1 MADDTRV
8 VQMQFDNKDFEKNI
22 STSQKSLD
30 RFKGSLNFDETS
42 RGLTKFGKSIKEL
55 TFDSLISN
63 VQKLTDKFTGLGNA
77 SEFVLSKIRAKLEE
91 LGTKAM
97 SFVDSMTTVQ
107 MSAGF
112 TKYESLNK
120 AVQTL
125 RSATGKEEKEVYAIL
140 ERLNKYTD
148 ETSYDFAEGVT
159 SISKLVSS
167 GAATMGQAEKVVEG
181 FYNLAAKAGADTV
194 AASHALQYS
203 INQAMGT
210 GFMGL
215 NDWKTLENLSI
226 GTIDFKEQLL
236 EAGVAVGKVTKEGNK
251 YYIQAKKGTKT
262 KKKEVN
268 ATNLFRDSLSEQW
281 VTTDVLNKA
290 LEKYAD
296 TTTEFGAQAYAAAQR
311 CTTFTDALNA
321 WKDMLSTGWMQS
333 YRIVFGDL
341 GDAMA
346 LFSGVCNKVAAALQ
360 GLVDTRNKILES
372 WKGTGGRDSLW
383 GMLFGEIED
392 PDGKKLFEG
401 AYGILDIFT
410 QIGDIISEG
419 FWNMVMNLIP
429 KTEQKML
436 LDMVNKNLRE
446 LGLEKPFES
455 FKQLW
460 SSDFFKE
467 NGGREGIFGG
477 MLGYATQQIQEF
489 VASIRDWFNEID
501 QTSGL
506 TRMQI
511 LQNVLN
517 AVINTISFG
526 FDIIGGIVH
535 FFSLIGDQL
544 SPSFEIIGNLFNA
557 LGIGLEQTEQEA
569 RNSRSITKFFEDLAE
584 VVRPFS
590 EMVNDIVAAIAD
602 LVLTLTQT
610 KSVGEGISGV
620 FKSIGDT
627 IKKVFGKIADILRPV
642 VTFISEVIGVISM
655 LVKNGFD
662 DRSMESAQKKIVRAF
677 NRMWK
682 GLKAAIGPILQALGE
697 VFKTVWKELQ
707 AKVSSYFTNPE
718 TLGYKIIAPL
728 KAVFGPV
735 WNFLADG
742 FNRLKEFFT
751 KIIEAFKGRTLFDVL
766 KVIVSENMLGGFVG
780 RIKDWLSG
788 TNLYSLIIAF
798 LGGVA
803 LFKLVGLIKS
813 WKEVGDNLNELAEKI
828 KHPIKALMGNVG
840 EEVENFGAKFLDFA
854 KGVALV
860 AASVVVLGSMGWQNA
875 LTGFAALIGVIG
887 IVWGAVKLFE
897 KTTKS
902 IGLTE
907 ILKMVASFVPVVG
920 AFIGFA
926 TSMLLMAAAL
936 KALGSMSWEQIG
948 KGLTGLAGILLEL
961 IGFMLLTT
969 HLPIG
974 TAQLGGFIGFA
985 ASLAILVFSLKSLI
999 NISWDQFS
1007 KMMAGLGAL
1016 LMELIGFM
1024 LLTSLLPIGT
1034 AQLGPFIGFAF
1045 SMGILIMA
1053 LNQLKDMSWDQFGK
1067 MMAGLGGVLL
1077 QLIAMMMLTTVLP
1090 TTKLSS
1096 FIGFAVSLWLLIS
1109 AIRPFANMS
1118 WEQYARA
1125 MAGLGGVLLEIIG
1138 FMTLF
1143 KVLGLSTKALN
1154 FTGILGFVISLW
1166 LIVQTIQPFA
1176 GMDWEQY
1183 GRTMAGLAGVLL
1195 EIIGFMTLFKVIGLS
1210 TKALNF
1216 TGMLGFVISLWVLVQ
1231 AILPFAGMSWEQ
1243 YGRSMAGLGGVLL
1256 QLIGFMAI
1264 LNVVPVN
1271 PAKITAA
1278 VALAV
1283 GLGLIALALS
1293 FAINE
1298 VRNVKW
1304 ETIAAFSAGLATT
1317 IIAMAAAIAILSV
1330 IPFGAGLKGIVLLG
1344 VAITALIGVLALLA
1358 PTLIGSIGSSLAE
1371 LSGKLEMISGMLS
1384 GFSNR
1389 MGSIDE
1395 GNIDKAEG
1403 IFDKLKRLLGK
1414 LSGWGKFTGDLN
1426 DFGYS
1431 MFVLGTGV
1439 EIFNDHVG
1447 NAVTDLDTNAQAALK
1462 FIQDLS
1468 GCADDLDTISK
1479 MNMSNLISA
1488 VAGLGGAMSIYAF
1501 GAKEVQG
1508 LLAPGE
1514 APDEG
1519 TVQSAI
1525 RILQAI
1531 STGLAESG
1539 GFTIPENMPDDQSLS
1554 LFGASL
1560 AALATALVR
1569 FEQAGQGLGT
1579 GTEKALGCLDFFQK
1593 LKNKLV
1599 ETEFV
1604 KNIGA
1609 AIGIFDK
1616 ENVKKE
1622 ELTQFGYNIEALGK
1636 AMASFNNSVTTL
1648 NAATGERV
1656 PLDFSNAISTM
1667 DSLVELQG
1675 KLGWDFGPVV
1685 QFFAGRK
1692 KNFLDLG
1699 GEIEGLG
1706 TALKDFTDKLG
1717 GVDETGKPKL
1727 DTALFDEAI
1736 SIADKVAEYLNKLSE
1751 RMGRVGGIWN
1761 TTVTLWV
1768 GRDYNFNDLK
1778 EQIEALSAGLASIG
1792 GLVLENKVPTI
1803 NETQGIFKVVDEI
1816 TTYLQSLSEKMGTV
1830 GGIENIWD
1838 GVIFGRDY
1846 NFTDLKEQLVA
1857 LGAGLSGLTSFKVE
1871 DLPTKEGLESAF
1883 PTIDALLDY
1892 MNSLKAKVSEGE
1904 GSVGGLYNIV
1914 NTALN
1919 GRQFNFEDL
1928 EKQLVAIGNGLSAIA
1943 GVNVDTDGTTI
1954 FNADGRGAAI
1964 DTVDALITYMQELGG
1979 KLGRVGGMKEF
1990 FTHLFEGKEAD
2001 FDYVG
2006 TQLGYLGQGLGA
2018 FNSGLTANGV
2028 YDSETVSSAL
2038 ASLDSLIGIIQKVRT
2053 FSDEFYTIKD
2063 GMNSFSTPIR
2073 MENMSD
2079 WVIQM
2084 AKMLNYMNTVG
2095 AAEGVPNIATSL
2107 AGFILDFDAAM
2118 ADLGGLQNAGS
2129 AGILEQVAQSLS
2141 NLVTVARNMTNDDG
2155 TMIDFQIVG
2164 QNISTG
2170 IAAGI
2175 ASATGVVE
2183 AAARAVVKAAVDAA
2197 NAEADSHSPSRVFMT
2212 VGGYM
2217 GQGMALGFSGE
2228 QSNVETA
2235 AEGVTNSA
2243 IETAQTAMATFAALM
2258 SQDIDA
2264 NPTITPVLDL
2274 SNVTAGS
2281 ALINGILAGERNLSL
2296 SGAGSDY
2303 SAKTVPRS
2311 ERPVSEVRGN
2321 DYSGIYANI
2330 QSLGARI
2337 DAMGDKISNLQ
2348 IVLDSGAVAG
2358 AVTDGVNRNLGRKTI
2373 FNRRRN

>member
-22 STSQKSLD
+22 STSQKSLE
-30 RFKGSLNFDETS
+30 RFKGALNFEETS
-42 RGLTKFGKSIKEL
+42 KGLTQFGKSIKEI
-55 TFDSLISN
+55 TFDTLVNN

-77 SEFVLSKIRAKLEE
+77 SEFVLSRIRAKLEE

-181 FYNLAAKAGADTV
+181 FYNLAAKAGADTT
-194 AASHALQYS
+194 AAAHALQYS

-281 VTTDVLNKA
+281 ITTDVLNTA
-290 LEKYAD
+290 LAKYAD
-296 TTTEFGAQAYAAAQR
+296 TTTEFGAQAFAAAQR

-346 LFSGVCNKVAAALQ
+346 LFSGVCNKVAEALQ
-360 GLVDTRNKILES
+360 GLVDTRNGILEG
-372 WKGTGGRDSLW
+372 WKAVGGRDSLW

-410 QIGDIISEG
+410 EIGDIISEG

-429 KTEQKML
+429 KTEQQMI
-436 LDMVNKNLRE
+436 LDMVNKNLNA

-455 FKQLW
+455 FQQLW
-460 SSDFFKE
+460 SSDFFKDT
-467 NGGREGIFGG
+467 GGRNGIFGG
-477 MLGYATQQIQEF
+477 MLGEATQQIQNF
-489 VASIRDWFNEID
+489 VAGIHDWFSEVD
-501 QTSGL
+501 QASGL
-506 TRMQI
+506 TRMQMI
-511 LQNVLN
+511 QNVLN
-517 AVINTISFG
+517 AVLNTISFG

-544 SPSFEIIGNLFNA
+544 SPSFEAIGNLFNM
-557 LGIGLEQTEQEA
+557 LGLSITESEQDAREA
-569 RNSRSITKFFEDLAE
+569 GSITKFFEDLAAIIA
-584 VVRPFS
+584 PFS
-590 EMVNDIVAAIAD
+590 GMVNDVVLALAD
-602 LVLTLTQT
+602 LITTLTQSE
-610 KSVGEGISGV
+610 SVGEGIGGV

-627 IKKVFGKIADILRPV
+627 IKKVFGKIAEILRPV
-642 VTFISEVIGVISM
+642 VTFITEVISVINM
-655 LVKNGFD
+655 LVRNGFD
-662 DRSMESAQKKIVRAF
+662 DRSMESAQQRIVQAF
-677 NRMWK
+677 RRMWN

-697 VFKTVWKELQ
+697 VFKTVWEELK
-707 AKVSSYFTNPE
+707 AKVTNYFNDPE
-718 TLGYKIIAPL
+718 SLGYKIIAPL

-735 WNFLADG
+735 WDFLSSG
-742 FNRLKEFFT
+742 FARIKEFFG
-751 KIIEAFKGRTLFDVL
+751 KILNAFQGATLFDIL
-766 KVIVSENMLGGFVG
+766 KVIVSENMLGGFVN
-780 RIKDWLSG
+780 RIKGWLTG
-788 TNLYSLIIAF
+788 TNLYSLIMAF

-803 LFKLVGLIKS
+803 LFKLIKLIKS
-813 WKEVGDNLNELAEKI
+813 WTSLGDNLNELAEKI
-828 KHPIKALMGNVG
+828 KHPIKSLMGNVG
-840 EEVENFGAKFLDFA
+840 DEVESFGAKFLDFA

-902 IGLTE
+902 IGLAE
-907 ILKMVASFVPVVG
+907 ILKMVGSFVPVVG

-926 TSMLLMAAAL
+926 ASMLLMAAAL

-948 KGLTGLAGILLEL
+948 KGLSGLGGILLEL
-961 IGFMLLTT
+961 IGFMVLTSY
-969 HLPIG
+969 LPIG

-985 ASLAILVFSLKSLI
+985 LSI
-999 NISWDQFS
+999 
-1007 KMMAGLGAL
+1007 
-1016 LMELIGFM
+1016 
-1024 LLTSLLPIGT
+1024 
-1034 AQLGPFIGFAF
+1034 
-1045 SMGILIMA
+1045 GILIMA
-1053 LNQLKDMSWDQFGK
+1053 LQPLKNMNWEQFGRMMAGLGGVLLQMIAFMLLTSALPIGTGQLGSFIGFALSVGVLIMALQPLKDMSWEQFGK
-1067 MMAGLGGVLL
+1067 MMAGLGGVLG
-1077 QLIAMMMLTTVLP
+1077 QLIAFMALTSFLP
-1090 TTKLSS
+1090 STKIRG
-1096 FIGFAVSLWLLIS
+1096 FIGFALSIGLLI
-1109 AIRPFANMS
+1109 M
-1118 WEQYARA
+1118 
-1125 MAGLGGVLLEIIG
+1125 
-1138 FMTLF
+1138 
-1143 KVLGLSTKALN
+1143 
-1154 FTGILGFVISLW
+1154 
-1166 LIVQTIQPFA
+1166 TIQPFA
-1176 GMDWEQY
+1176 NMTWDQY
-1183 GRTMAGLAGVLL
+1183 A
-1195 EIIGFMTLFKVIGLS
+1195 
-1210 TKALNF
+1210 
-1216 TGMLGFVISLWVLVQ
+1216 
-1231 AILPFAGMSWEQ
+1231 
-1243 YGRSMAGLGGVLL
+1243 RSMAGLGGVLL
-1256 QLIGFMAI
+1256 QLIAFMVLTSVMPIGTGQLGGFIAFAASIWLLIETIKPFADMNWEQYARVMAGLGGVLLELVAFMALTSYMPMGTGQLGAFIGFALSIWLLVQAIQPFANMSWEQYGRTMAGLGGVLIQLIGFMAI
-1264 LNVVPVN
+1264 LNIIPMN
-1271 PAKITAA
+1271 PAKISAA
-1278 VALAV
+1278 LSLAV
-1283 GLGLIALALS
+1283 GLGVIALALS

-1330 IPFGAGLKGIVLLG
+1330 IPFGAGIKGIALLG
-1344 VAITALIGVLALLA
+1344 VAIAAIIGILALLA
-1358 PTLIGSIGSSLAE
+1358 PTLIGSIGNSMAE
-1371 LSGKLEMISGMLS
+1371 LSGKLEMISGMLT

-1389 MGSIDE
+1389 MGTIDE

-1403 IFDKLKRLLGK
+1403 IFDKLKRLLQK
-1414 LSGWGKFTGDLN
+1414 LSGWGKFTGDLE

-1431 MFVLGTGV
+1431 MFVLGTGM
-1439 EIFNDHVG
+1439 EIFNNHVG
-1447 NAVTDLDTNAQAALK
+1447 NVVTSLDSNAQAALK

-1468 GCADDLDTISK
+1468 GCAGDLDTISK
-1479 MNMSNLISA
+1479 MNMDNLIAA
-1488 VAGLGGAMSIYAF
+1488 VAGLGGAMSIYAY

-1519 TVQSAI
+1519 TIQSAI

-1531 STGLAESG
+1531 STGLSEAG
-1539 GFTIPENMPDDQSLS
+1539 GFTIPENMPDDQSLA

-1560 AALATALVR
+1560 AALASALVQ
-1569 FEQAGQGLGT
+1569 FEQAGQGLGS
-1579 GTEKALGCLDFFQK
+1579 GIDKALECLDFFRK
-1593 LKNKLV
+1593 LKDKLV
-1599 ETEFV
+1599 QTEFV
-1604 KNIGA
+1604 KNLGA

-1616 ENVKKE
+1616 NNVKKDD
-1622 ELTQFGYNIEALGK
+1622 LLKFGYNIEALGL
-1636 AMASFNNSVTTL
+1636 AMTSFNNSVTTL
-1648 NAATGERV
+1648 NSATGERA
-1656 PLDFSNAISTM
+1656 PLDFSNAITTL

-1692 KNFLDLG
+1692 KDFLDLG

-1736 SIADKVAEYLNKLSE
+1736 RIADKVAEYLNKLSE
-1751 RMGRVGGIWN
+1751 KMGRVGGIWN
-1761 TTVTLWV
+1761 GVVTAWT
-1768 GRDYNFNDLK
+1768 GRDYNFTDLK
-1778 EQIEALSAGLASIG
+1778 GQLEALSAGLGSIG

-1803 NETQGIFKVVDEI
+1803 DETKGIFKVVDEI
-1816 TTYLQSLSEKMGTV
+1816 TTFLQSLSNKMGTI
-1830 GGIENIWD
+1830 GGMENIWS
-1838 GVIFGRDY
+1838 GVWFGRDY
-1846 NFTDLKEQLVA
+1846 NFTDLKQQLID
-1857 LGAGLSGLTSFKVE
+1857 LGAGLNGLTAFKVE
-1871 DLPTKEGLESAF
+1871 DLPTKEGLETAF
-1883 PTIDALLDY
+1883 PTIDALLEY
-1892 MNSLKAKVSEGE
+1892 MNTLKSKVAEGE
-1904 GSVGGLYNIV
+1904 GSVGGVYNILD
-1914 NTALN
+1914 TALN
-1919 GRQFNFEDL
+1919 GRKFNFEDL
-1928 EKQLVAIGNGLSAIA
+1928 KKQLTAIGEGLGSIA
-1943 GVNVDTDGTTI
+1943 GLNIDSEGNTI
-1954 FNADGRGAAI
+1954 FNAEGRGGAI
-1964 DTVDALITYMQELGG
+1964 ETVDALINYMQELSGR
-1979 KLGRVGGMKEF
+1979 LGRIGGIGEF
-1990 FTHLFEGKEAD
+1990 FKNIWEGHETD
-2001 FDYVG
+2001 FQYVG
-2006 TQLGYLGQGLGA
+2006 TQLGFLGDGLGKFQA
-2018 FNSGLTANGV
+2018 GITANGSFNASQV
-2028 YDSETVSSAL
+2028 SEALGALDHMVSMMQTFHVLETHMDAISQSYGLSSYTTKNFVQNMVNALYDMTGVFELEGHAGPASVVGQLANFIKEFDYQLSE
-2038 ASLDSLIGIIQKVRT
+2038 
-2053 FSDEFYTIKD
+2053 
-2063 GMNSFSTPIR
+2063 
-2073 MENMSD
+2073 
-2079 WVIQM
+2079 
-2084 AKMLNYMNTVG
+2084 
-2095 AAEGVPNIATSL
+2095 
-2107 AGFILDFDAAM
+2107 
-2118 ADLGGLQNAGS
+2118 LGGLENANS
-2129 AGILEQVAQSLS
+2129 TDILNSVAQSIS
-2141 NLVTVARNMTNDDG
+2141 TLVEAARNMQNEDG

-2164 QNISTG
+2164 QNISSG

-2175 ASATGVVE
+2175 AQATGVVE
-2183 AAARAVVKAAVDAA
+2183 AAARAVVRAAVVAA
-2197 NAEADSHSPSRVFMT
+2197 NEAADSHSPSRVFMT

-2217 GQGMALGFSGE
+2217 GQGMALGLSDQQGL
-2228 QSNVETA
+2228 VETA
-2235 AEGVTNSA
+2235 AAGVTNGA

-2281 ALINGILAGERNLSL
+2281 AMINGLLAGNRDLSL
-2296 SGAGSDY
+2296 SGAGSEY
-2303 SAKTVPRS
+2303 SAQTVPRS
-2311 ERPVSEVRGN
+2311 DRAVNEVRGN
-2321 DYSGIYANI
+2321 DYSGIYASI
-2330 QSLGARI
+2330 KSLGARI
-2337 DAMGDKISNLQ
+2337 DAMGSKISNLQ

-2358 AVTDGVNRNLGRKTI
+2358 AVTDGVNRNLGRKTT